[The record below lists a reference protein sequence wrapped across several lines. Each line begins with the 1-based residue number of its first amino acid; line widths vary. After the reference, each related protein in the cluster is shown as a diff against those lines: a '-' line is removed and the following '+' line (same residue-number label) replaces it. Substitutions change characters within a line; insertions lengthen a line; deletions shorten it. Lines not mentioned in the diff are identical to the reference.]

1 MKKSKLSLGLIAC
14 LLSVGSLAGCDSN
27 KVRSSNDG
35 VLLSYTINGGKPV
48 SIKADDI
55 LKEYYDD
62 STKYQAIFDAIYS
75 VIKINYFN
83 VIDETVTLSDGSKVH
98 LGKDQMDAIKA
109 DAEDKVAND
118 KKKATDNA
126 DANGTKYKT
135 EFEAIL
141 TEQGVKTE
149 EELLAKYIKDLQ
161 KERFDDNLY
170 DYYTSEVRGEAG
182 TKSITRKVNGVNYT
196 FDWNGYLQEQSPY
209 HVSHLMVEIGDSS
222 DTNYSNGTITEEN
235 ADSLYDVVS
244 ELASGEQ
251 KFSYLAYSKSD
262 DSSSAEKSG
271 DLGIMDYSAGTDFID
286 EFKLGIYAYEQMYL
300 GVTPSYKG
308 VESKIKIAA
317 DDQTEYRKQ
326 VKTLFNLANETD
338 IPMVPMWVFEDLFK
352 YKDKKSDENDKPVI
366 EGAELVLPRNVLY
379 NKYLNRHA
387 VFFIDN
393 GEVYDNDHPEAYSG
407 YTDEKDNG
415 NFHVVDF
422 NGKKK
427 VVLCADDDP
436 AKPIV
441 TVRGSSG
448 GKQEIHFMVVNRSPF
463 IEDANVSL
471 DQYYTTYYYDQPLY
485 PKGTDG
491 KKLETYA
498 SFLGAETKDSQ
509 PRAEEVASKLKSFDS
524 DKLTKYAFLKFMDLE
539 KLEFTKESKGIEEAL
554 MKWIITSVE
563 EKENEQ
569 KESWTKRWD
578 KYLDKLARQNSERK
592 KLVPEISIE
601 FFDYAND
608 SSLKLNDVVA
618 FGDLNAEDLQEIL
631 NSAQIM
637 DGVDISEELADSLFS
652 KQYSELNAEQKAIVD
667 DLNSPKVNNT
677 QDDVAKRLFGLVYAE
692 ISSGNQTTVDNLI
705 ALRAPYLKDGNVTV
719 EEIETYW
726 KSTSVADAFKKE
738 GGVFNDGKN
747 HD

>member
-222 DTNYSNGTITEEN
+222 DTNYSNGTITEDN

-262 DSSSAEKSG
+262 DSGSAEKSG

-286 EFKLGIYAYEQMYL
+286 EFKLGIYAYEQLYL
-300 GVTPSYKG
+300 NVNASYKG

-317 DDQTEYRKQ
+317 DDKAEYRKQ
-326 VKTLFNLANETD
+326 VKTLFNLAYDTD
-338 IPMVPMWVFEDLFK
+338 IPTVPMWVFEDLFK
-352 YKDKKSDENDKPVI
+352 YKDKKSDENNKPVI

-387 VFFIDN
+387 IFFI
-393 GEVYDNDHPEAYSG
+393 SG
-407 YTDEKDNG
+407 LNEEG
-415 NFHVVDF
+415 NFASVNF
-422 NGKKK
+422 NGTHEY
-427 VVLCADDDP
+427 VLCADDDP
-436 AKPIV
+436 TKPIV
-441 TVRGSSG
+441 CVRGSSG

-463 IEDANVSL
+463 IEDPKVSL

-524 DKLTKYAFLKFMDLE
+524 DKLTKYAFLKFMKEE

-563 EKENEQ
+563 QKENEQ

-592 KLVPEISIE
+592 KLVPELCVD

-608 SSLKLNDVVA
+608 SSTTLNDVIA
-618 FGDLNAEDLQEIL
+618 FESLNAEQLQEIL

-637 DGVDISEELADSLFS
+637 DVSIDLEEEIADFLFGDT
-652 KQYSELNAEQKAIVD
+652 YANLNAEQKGIVD
-667 DLNSPKVNNT
+667 DLNRKSYT
-677 QDDVAKRLFGLVYAE
+677 QDTLSIRLYGKDYDELDSNQKNDVDG
-692 ISSGNQTTVDNLI
+692 
-705 ALRAPYLKDGNVTV
+705 ALDIIETGSKGNVTMS
-719 EEIETYW
+719 EIEEYW
-726 KSTSVADAFKKE
+726 KNTSVADAFKKE

>member
-83 VIDETVTLSDGSKVH
+83 VIDDPVTLSDGTTVH
-98 LGKDQMDAIKA
+98 LGKKQMDSIKA

-182 TKSITRKVNGVNYT
+182 TQSITRTIKKKEGNVNYT

-222 DTNYSNGTITEEN
+222 DTNYSNGTITEDN

-262 DSSSAEKSG
+262 DSGSAEKSG

-300 GVTPSYKG
+300 GVTPKYKG
-308 VESKIKIAA
+308 VDSKIKIAA
-317 DDQTEYRKQ
+317 DDQVEYRKQ
-326 VKTLFNLANETD
+326 VKTLFNLEYDTD
-338 IPMVPMWVFEDLFK
+338 IPMVPMYVFKDLFD
-352 YKDKKSDENDKPVI
+352 YKDKKSDENNKPVI

-387 VFFIDN
+387 VFFIKGINED
-393 GEVYDNDHPEAYSG
+393 
-407 YTDEKDNG
+407 G
-415 NFHVVDF
+415 NFASVNF
-422 NGKKK
+422 NGTHEN
-427 VVLCADDDP
+427 VLCADDDP
-436 AKPIV
+436 TKPIV
-441 TVRGSSG
+441 CVRGSSG

-463 IEDANVSL
+463 IEDPKVSL

-524 DKLTKYAFLKFMDLE
+524 DKLTKYAFLKFMKEE

-563 EKENEQ
+563 QKENEQ

-592 KLVPEISIE
+592 KLVPEVSIG
-601 FFDYAND
+601 FFDYANN
-608 SSLKLNDVVA
+608 STLKLQDVDG
-618 FGDLNAEDLQEIL
+618 FTFEDLTAEDLNEIR

-637 DGVDISEELADSLFS
+637 ESSEVKDVLSNELYA
-652 KQYSELNAEQKAIVD
+652 KKYSELDPDTEASKIAN
-667 DLNSPKVNNT
+667 
-677 QDDVAKRLFGLVYAE
+677 
-692 ISSGNQTTVDNLI
+692 VDNLFNNI
-705 ALRAPYLKDGNVTV
+705 VTEEWDVDYISNQLFAKDFVDLSDDEKRVVSFVQPYDITDG
-719 EEIETYW
+719 EIEIYW
-726 KSTSVADAFKKE
+726 HNTSVADAFKKE
-738 GGVFNDGKN
+738 GGIFNDGKN